1 MYPFAGSSLCKDW
14 ALRTMWM
21 TDHSQSSPLPPRWNA
36 RRQHLSSQ
44 FSTWWQQLFLHSS
57 INCSWYILRWQIKM
71 MRPSKTSLSV
81 LWFWRLAV
89 QMIGR
94 RINSRSIPRSSDALF
109 HFSCISVTTISL
121 FSVFI
126 WIFLLLLTESILG
139 GGEQLIEPLW
149 QDLSDLCSPM
159 PATKHVCNAC
169 KGWSEKYTLEYLRNT
184 GREISEKYA
193 MNYVSEKYT
202 LKCF

>member
-121 FSVFI
+121 FHFSSQCFCSY
-126 WIFLLLLTESILG
+126 WQNQSLLRRTIDRK
-139 GGEQLIEPLW
+139 
-149 QDLSDLCSPM
+149 DLSVLCCPM